1 MDLRR
6 LKSDLMITGI
16 IIIFLLG
23 MTPLIH
29 IFLTVAWRGINVI
42 ARDPLGVLFKEPP
55 IPGSEELGGIGPYVL
70 GSLILISI
78 ASLIGIP
85 ISILSAIYTVEG
97 MSKRLGPLT
106 SLLVRI
112 MIEFPTIV
120 IGLSVYGTV
129 LLIEEFINDL
139 VKIFGLG
146 GHIYIPRFSPIT
158 GAIAL
163 AIVMIPYVYTQS
175 EDGFKNIP
183 HHIREAV
190 YSLGFSRIRA
200 SIVLSSYVKSALL
213 SGIMIGVSKI
223 LSETAPLLFTAFGN
237 DHYVTRFPDVF
248 LNPIGSMTLWI
259 YRAGLSPYDNW
270 IDLAWAAAFILLMI
284 ILVLFV
290 ISRYIIYKR

>member
-23 MTPLIH
+23 MIPLIH

-55 IPGSEELGGIGPYVL
+55 IPGSEELGGIGPHVL

-97 MSKRLGPLT
+97 MSRRLGPST
-106 SLLVRI
+106 SFLVRI

-120 IGLSVYGTV
+120 IGLSVYGAV

-146 GHIYIPRFSPIT
+146 GHIYIPRFNPIT

-237 DHYVTRFPDVF
+237 DHYVTKFPDVF

-259 YRAGLSPYDNW
+259 YKAGLSPYDNW

>member
-23 MTPLIH
+23 MIPLIH

-55 IPGSEELGGIGPYVL
+55 IPGSEELGGIGPHVL

-120 IGLSVYGTV
+120 IGLSVYGAV

-146 GHIYIPRFSPIT
+146 GHIYIPRFNPIT

-259 YRAGLSPYDNW
+259 YKAGLSPYDNW

>member
-23 MTPLIH
+23 MIPLIH

-55 IPGSEELGGIGPYVL
+55 IPGSEELGGIGPHVL

-120 IGLSVYGTV
+120 IGLSVYGAV

-146 GHIYIPRFSPIT
+146 GHIYIPRFNPIT

-259 YRAGLSPYDNW
+259 YKAGLSPYDNW

-290 ISRYIIYKR
+290 ISRYVIYKR

>member
-23 MTPLIH
+23 MIPLIH

-55 IPGSEELGGIGPYVL
+55 IPGSEELGGIGPYIL

-120 IGLSVYGTV
+120 IGLSVYGAV

-259 YRAGLSPYDNW
+259 YKAGLSPYDNW

>member
-23 MTPLIH
+23 MIPLIH
-29 IFLTVAWRGINVI
+29 IFLTVAWRGVSVI
-42 ARDPLGVLFKEPP
+42 LRDPLGVLFKEPP
-55 IPGSEELGGIGPYVL
+55 IPGSEELGGIGPHVL

-97 MSKRLGPLT
+97 MSRRLGPLT

-120 IGLSVYGTV
+120 IGLSVYGAV

-146 GHIYIPRFSPIT
+146 GHIYIPRFNPIT

-259 YRAGLSPYDNW
+259 YKAGLSPYDNW

>member
-1 MDLRR
+1 
-6 LKSDLMITGI
+6 
-16 IIIFLLG
+16 
-23 MTPLIH
+23 
-29 IFLTVAWRGINVI
+29 
-42 ARDPLGVLFKEPP
+42 
-55 IPGSEELGGIGPYVL
+55 
-70 GSLILISI
+70 
-78 ASLIGIP
+78 
-85 ISILSAIYTVEG
+85 
-97 MSKRLGPLT
+97 
-106 SLLVRI
+106 
-112 MIEFPTIV
+112 
-120 IGLSVYGTV
+120 
-129 LLIEEFINDL
+129 
-139 VKIFGLG
+139 GLG
-146 GHIYIPRFSPIT
+146 GHIYIPRFNPIT

-259 YRAGLSPYDNW
+259 YKAGLSPYDNW

>member
-16 IIIFLLG
+16 IIISLLG
-23 MTPLIH
+23 IIPLIH

-120 IGLSVYGTV
+120 IGLSVYGAV

-146 GHIYIPRFSPIT
+146 GHIYIPRFNPIT

-259 YRAGLSPYDNW
+259 YKAGLSPYDNW

-290 ISRYIIYKR
+290 ISRYVIYKR

>member
-23 MTPLIH
+23 MIPLIH

-120 IGLSVYGTV
+120 IGLSVYGVV

-259 YRAGLSPYDNW
+259 YKAGLSPYDNW

>member
-16 IIIFLLG
+16 IIISLLG
-23 MTPLIH
+23 MIPLIH

-55 IPGSEELGGIGPYVL
+55 IPGSEELGGIGPHVL

-120 IGLSVYGTV
+120 IGLSVYGAV

-146 GHIYIPRFSPIT
+146 GHIYIPRFNPIT

-259 YRAGLSPYDNW
+259 YKAGLSPYDNW

>member
-23 MTPLIH
+23 MIPLIH

-120 IGLSVYGTV
+120 IGLSVYGVV

>member
-16 IIIFLLG
+16 IIISLLG
-23 MTPLIH
+23 MIPLIH
-29 IFLTVAWRGINVI
+29 IFLTVAWRGVNVI

-55 IPGSEELGGIGPYVL
+55 IPGSEELGGIGPHVL

-120 IGLSVYGTV
+120 IGLSVYGAV

-146 GHIYIPRFSPIT
+146 GHIYIPRFNPIT

-259 YRAGLSPYDNW
+259 YKAGLSPYDNW

>member
-23 MTPLIH
+23 MIPLIH

-55 IPGSEELGGIGPYVL
+55 IPGSEELGGIGPHVL

-120 IGLSVYGTV
+120 IGLSVYGAV

-259 YRAGLSPYDNW
+259 YKAGLSPYDNW

>member
-1 MDLRR
+1 MDLRK

-29 IFLTVAWRGINVI
+29 IFLTVAWRGVNVI

-97 MSKRLGPLT
+97 MSKRLGPST
-106 SLLVRI
+106 SFFVRI

-120 IGLSVYGTV
+120 IGLSVYGAV

-146 GHIYIPRFSPIT
+146 GHIYIPRFNPIT

-259 YRAGLSPYDNW
+259 YKAGLSPYDNW

>member
-29 IFLTVAWRGINVI
+29 IFLTVAWRGVSVI
-42 ARDPLGVLFKEPP
+42 LRDPLGVLFKEPP
-55 IPGSEELGGIGPYVL
+55 IPGSEELGGIGPHVL

-97 MSKRLGPLT
+97 MSRRLGPST
-106 SLLVRI
+106 SFFVRI

-120 IGLSVYGTV
+120 IGLSVYGAV

-146 GHIYIPRFSPIT
+146 GYIYIPRFNPIT

-237 DHYVTRFPDVF
+237 DHYVTKFPDVF

-259 YRAGLSPYDNW
+259 YKAGLSPYDNW

>member
-23 MTPLIH
+23 MIPLIH

-120 IGLSVYGTV
+120 IGLSVYGAV

-259 YRAGLSPYDNW
+259 YKAGLSPYDNW

>member
-23 MTPLIH
+23 MIPLIH
-29 IFLTVAWRGINVI
+29 IFLTVAWRGVSVI
-42 ARDPLGVLFKEPP
+42 LRDPLGVLFKEPP
-55 IPGSEELGGIGPYVL
+55 IPGSEELGGIGPHVL

-120 IGLSVYGTV
+120 IGLSVYGAV

-146 GHIYIPRFSPIT
+146 GHIYIPRFNPIT

-259 YRAGLSPYDNW
+259 YKAGLSPYDNW

-290 ISRYIIYKR
+290 ISRYVIYKR

>member
-16 IIIFLLG
+16 IIISLLG
-23 MTPLIH
+23 IIPLIH

-120 IGLSVYGTV
+120 IGLSVYGAI

-259 YRAGLSPYDNW
+259 YKAGISPYDNW

-290 ISRYIIYKR
+290 ISRYVIYKR

>member
-23 MTPLIH
+23 MIPLIH

-120 IGLSVYGTV
+120 IGLSVYGVV

-259 YRAGLSPYDNW
+259 YRAGISPYDNW

>member
-23 MTPLIH
+23 MIPLIH

>member
-183 HHIREAV
+183 HHIRESV

-259 YRAGLSPYDNW
+259 YKAGLSPYDNW